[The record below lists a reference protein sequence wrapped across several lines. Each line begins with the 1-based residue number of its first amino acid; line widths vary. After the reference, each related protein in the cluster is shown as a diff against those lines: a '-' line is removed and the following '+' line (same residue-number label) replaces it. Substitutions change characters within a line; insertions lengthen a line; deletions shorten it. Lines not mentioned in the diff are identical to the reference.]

1 MFKTRVISSISMLI
15 IFLISFFILD
25 SWTFIALSSFVS
37 IVALYELGL
46 LLNLKL
52 TQKVILW
59 ASSLLVFIYFYYFGI
74 ANINIILFGSLIFW
88 LLFAP
93 FHLRNKFLIPVNLKI
108 FFGIILI
115 VPLWVSVL
123 WLFSLNKL
131 FLLYIFVSIFIAD
144 IGAYLF
150 GKKFG
155 KHKLMKDVSPGKTI
169 EGALG
174 AFLLNA
180 IFSFFLS
187 FYVPVDVLL
196 LIACSIL
203 ITILSIFGDLY
214 ESLLKRI
221 SGIKDSGSIIPGH
234 GGILD
239 RIDGFC
245 STIPIFALLFN
256 YLYVL
261 GVVL

>member
-1 MFKTRVISSISMLI
+1 MFKTRVISAVSMLI
-15 IFLISFFILD
+15 IFFMSFFIFD
-25 SWTFIALSSFVS
+25 PWAFIALSSSVS
-37 IVALYELGL
+37 IIALYELARV
-46 LLNLKL
+46 LKL
-52 TQKVILW
+52 KLNQKIIFCAL
-59 ASSLLVFIYFYYFGI
+59 SLSTFLYFYCFNI
-74 ANINIILFGSLIFW
+74 SNINTIFFASLIFW
-88 LLFAP
+88 FLFAP
-93 FHLRNKFLIPVNLKI
+93 LHILKKFLLPPSLKL

-115 VPLWVSVL
+115 IPLWSSIL

-144 IGAYLF
+144 IGAYIF

-155 KHKLMKDVSPGKTI
+155 KHKLMHDVSPGKTI
-169 EGALG
+169 EGVLG
-174 AFLLNA
+174 ALLLNF

-187 FYVPVDVLL
+187 FYVSADLLL
-196 LIACSIL
+196 LIIASIL
-203 ITILSIFGDLY
+203 ITLLSIFGDLY

-245 STIPIFALLFN
+245 PTIPIFALIFN
-256 YLYVL
+256 YLYALGIVL
-261 GVVL
+261 

>member
-1 MFKTRVISSISMLI
+1 MFRTRIISAAAMLT
-15 IFLISFFILD
+15 IFSISFFIMD
-25 SWTFIALSSFVS
+25 AWAFIALSSFIS
-37 IVALYELGL
+37 IIALYELGSM
-46 LLNLKL
+46 LNLKFNHKIIYLVSSFL
-52 TQKVILW
+52 TFV
-59 ASSLLVFIYFYYFGI
+59 YFYCFDA
-74 ANINIILFGSLIFW
+74 ANINIILFGALIFW
-88 LLFAP
+88 FLFAP
-93 FHLRNKFLIPVNLKI
+93 FHLKNKFLIPINLKI
-108 FFGIILI
+108 FFGILLI

-123 WLFSLNKL
+123 WLFSINKL
-131 FLLYIFVSIFIAD
+131 FLLYIFLSIFMAD
-144 IGAYLF
+144 TGAYLF

-155 KHKLMKDVSPGKTI
+155 KHKLMEDVSPGKTV

-174 AFLLNA
+174 ALLLNA

-187 FYVPVDVLL
+187 FYVSADLLL
-196 LIACSIL
+196 LIIASIL
-203 ITILSIFGDLY
+203 ITLLSIFGDLY

-245 STIPIFALLFN
+245 PTIPIFALIFN

-261 GVVL
+261 GVTL